1 MSSASRSIDAGV
13 VGDVPFTVE
22 LHLALIRAYEAAIH
36 ANTRFY
42 VRWGL
47 TPQQYNVIR
56 ILYFGEAD
64 GVRLADVGER
74 LLQRVPD
81 VSRLVDRLESA
92 GLAQRL
98 PDPNDRRA
106 VRVKLTA
113 PGRRLL
119 AEMDPHL
126 MAAHER
132 WYAALTASEQRRL
145 ESLLRKATAAIQSAV
160 EDDHNT
166 EPDTRVSRPPPH
178 PGTEAT

>member
-1 MSSASRSIDAGV
+1 MGGAQMSSASRPTDLGV
-13 VGDVPFTVE
+13 VGDVPFTVD

-36 ANTRFY
+36 ANIRFY
-42 VRWGL
+42 ARWGL

-92 GLAQRL
+92 GLARRS

-106 VRVKLTA
+106 VHVELTA
-113 PGRRLL
+113 QGRRLL
-119 AEMDPHL
+119 VEMDPHL

-132 WYAALTASEQRRL
+132 WYAALTAAEQRRL
-145 ESLLRKATAAIQSAV
+145 ESLLRKATAAIESAV
-160 EDDHNT
+160 EDDQVA
-166 EPDTRVSRPPPH
+166 E
-178 PGTEAT
+178 PGTRRQ

>member
-1 MSSASRSIDAGV
+1 MCYLGERRNRRGSAAPDLERLGSAAELGFVI
-13 VGDVPFTVE
+13 GDSE
-22 LHLALIRAYEAAIH
+22 AYEAAIP
-36 ANTRFY
+36 ANIRFY
-42 VRWGL
+42 ARWGL

-92 GLAQRL
+92 GLARRS

-106 VRVKLTA
+106 VRVELTA
-113 PGRRLL
+113 QGRRLL
-119 AEMDPHL
+119 VEMDPHL

-132 WYAALTASEQRRL
+132 WYGALTAAEQRRL
-145 ESLLRKATAAIQSAV
+145 ESLLRKATAAIESAV
-160 EDDHNT
+160 ENDQVA
-166 EPDTRVSRPPPH
+166 E
-178 PGTEAT
+178 PGTRRQ